1 MRLTNPLTLSAMRLA
16 HAPLKSVARNIA
28 AESPLPLPNGERR
41 WDSRRRHSEPPL
53 PTGERVAWTFRSK
66 PGEGALNCVQ
76 EKRSPKVKG
85 TQPAGRGC

>member
-16 HAPLKSVARNIA
+16 HAPLKSVARKDRGGKSSPQWGEEMGFA
-28 AESPLPLPNGERR
+28 AAPQQTS
-41 WDSRRRHSEPPL
+41 S

-76 EKRSPKVKG
+76 EKRSTKVKG
-85 TQPAGRGC
+85 T